1 MIDLDHDLH
10 RPEPPNI
17 QKSQI
22 RKAPGGL
29 FFWSQ
34 PMDQV
39 SAANLDVPMDNVP
52 RCGAKDR
59 AGMRCQTAPMKD
71 RKRCRVHGG
80 LSPGAPRGQ
89 KNGNYKDGHWTKEAV
104 EERRF
109 IRSLLKAGPAL

>member
-1 MIDLDHDLH
+1 
-10 RPEPPNI
+10 
-17 QKSQI
+17 
-22 RKAPGGL
+22 
-29 FFWSQ
+29 
-34 PMDQV
+34 MDQV

>member
-1 MIDLDHDLH
+1 MTCID
-10 RPEPPNI
+10 PNLI
-17 QKSQI
+17 AYRILKTEGPQ
-22 RKAPGGL
+22 GGP

-39 SAANLDVPMDNVP
+39 TAANPDVLMDDAP

-59 AGMRCQTAPMKD
+59 AGMRCQSAPMKD

-109 IRSLLKAGPAL
+109 IRSLLKTGPAL